1 MPKKSYS
8 FLIFKPIK
16 VGNNLNFFH
25 CHFPVTRFLFF
36 RSISCMT
43 FPISSFLAMSNNSS
57 GICSA
62 FKTRANTPTET
73 SGEPLSNLAKVWRL
87 HCALAATISMV
98 KFLLIL
104 AILSCSPITQRFS
117 ASCLVIQFA
126 FVNFVI
132 AYNVTYTQQRY

>member
-1 MPKKSYS
+1 MEQ
-8 FLIFKPIK
+8 
-16 VGNNLNFFH
+16 VD
-25 CHFPVTRFLFF
+25 
-36 RSISCMT
+36 
-43 FPISSFLAMSNNSS
+43 
-57 GICSA
+57 
-62 FKTRANTPTET
+62 
-73 SGEPLSNLAKVWRL
+73 AKVWRL

-132 AYNVTYTQQRY
+132 AYNVIYTQQRYKIKLYEYNIPLIL